1 VVFALAFNYIII
13 IIIFCYS
20 KMWDALALASDTG
33 AGALHNILC
42 KSCLSFLGALLR
54 SGAALS
60 VPR

>member
-1 VVFALAFNYIII
+1 VWPSDTGALHY
-13 IIIFCYS
+13 IIFCYS

-60 VPR
+60 VSS